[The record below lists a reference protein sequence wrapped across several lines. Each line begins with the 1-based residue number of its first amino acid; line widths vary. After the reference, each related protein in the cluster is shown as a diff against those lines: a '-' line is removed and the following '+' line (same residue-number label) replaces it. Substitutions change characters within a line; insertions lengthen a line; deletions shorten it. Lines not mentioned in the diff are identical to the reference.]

1 MPTALIIVD
10 VQEDFANK
18 KGALYVSG
26 GEEVATVINKLRGA
40 LNADLVVLTQ
50 DYHTPDSVSFA
61 SNHPGAAVHDTVTL
75 EDGTQQ
81 HLWPPHCVQGTPGAE
96 FVKDLVILQTDVIVQ
111 KGMNKKV
118 DSYSGFGSEDGKQEV
133 TSLLPLLRARGIT
146 RVIVVGLAYDY
157 CVAYTVK
164 DSCRLGFPTCVVKSA
179 CRAVSSSSAAKEE
192 ALMIAAGAVI
202 AEDMCEALAFSKSS
216 HDL

>member
-10 VQEDFANK
+10 DQEDFANK

-26 GEEVATVINKLRGA
+26 GEEVATVINKLRNA

-50 DYHTPDSVSFA
+50 DYHTKDSVSFA

-81 HLWPPHCVQGTPGAE
+81 HLWPNHCVQGTEGAA
-96 FVKDLVILQTDVIVQ
+96 FVKDLVILQTDIIIP
-111 KGMNKKV
+111 KGQNKNV
-118 DSYSGFGSEDGKQEV
+118 DSYSGFGSADGKQEV
-133 TSLLPLLRARGIT
+133 TLLLSLLKERGIT
-146 RVIVVGLAYDY
+146 HVIVTGLAYDY

-164 DSCRLGFPTCVVKSA
+164 DACKHGFATCVVKNA
-179 CRAVSSSSAAKEE
+179 CRSVSAESAAKEE
-192 ALMIAAGAVI
+192 ELMIAAGAKIV
-202 AEDMCEALAFSKSS
+202 EDMSGALAFAKS
-216 HDL
+216 DCL